1 MSSQIAV
8 VLILVLALFG
18 FGQESRPEL
27 LLWQDGTSHS
37 DSFYIDG
44 YQMRSIKHDG
54 VTIGSFLLR
63 HHWKGFS
70 DSWHVR
76 IVVRNNTNKRLELD
90 PATIRLIDTE
100 KSQYVRQE
108 SPAEL
113 VNKYADASR
122 IRHKL
127 ERNTSTLESNERRA
141 RTPCPPLIG
150 APGAI
155 ATIRMVCEQQR
166 RPNRIPYPTTFESD
180 LHTAQNLATWIQE
193 TSLKRTTLFP
203 GETMERSVWY
213 RHDGTSLL
221 LQVPVFDRVFE
232 FPFPAQE

>member
-1 MSSQIAV
+1 M
-8 VLILVLALFG
+8 LALFG

-44 YQMRSIKHDG
+44 HQMRSIEHDG
-54 VTIGSFLLR
+54 TTISTFLLR
-63 HHWKGFS
+63 HHWKAFS
-70 DSWHVR
+70 DSWYVR
-76 IVVRNNTNKRLELD
+76 IIFRNNTDKRLELD

-113 VNKYADASR
+113 VDKYADASR
-122 IRHKL
+122 TQLEL
-127 ERNTSTLESNERRA
+127 ERNRSTLESNKRRA
-141 RTPCPPLIG
+141 QTPCPPLIG
-150 APGAI
+150 APGVI
-155 ATIRMVCEQQR
+155 AATQRYCEDRR
-166 RPNRIPYPTTFESD
+166 RPNRTPYPNTSESD
-180 LHTAQNLATWIQE
+180 LHTAQNLAAWIQE

-203 GETMERSVWY
+203 GETIERSVWY

-221 LQVPVFDRVFE
+221 LQIPVFGRVFE
-232 FPFPAQE
+232 FPLPAQE

>member
-8 VLILVLALFG
+8 VLILALFG

-44 YQMRSIKHDG
+44 HQMRSIEHDG
-54 VTIGSFLLR
+54 TTISTFLLR
-63 HHWKGFS
+63 HHWEAFS

-76 IVVRNNTNKRLELD
+76 IMVRNNTDRRLELD

-113 VNKYADASR
+113 VDKYADAS
-122 IRHKL
+122 IIQS
-127 ERNTSTLESNERRA
+127 ELESNRRTSESNKRRA
-141 RTPCPPLIG
+141 QTPCPPLIG

-155 ATIRMVCEQQR
+155 AAIQRLCEDQR
-166 RPNRIPYPTTFESD
+166 RPNRIPYPTTSESD
-180 LHTAQNLATWIQE
+180 LHAAQNLAAWIQE
-193 TSLKRTTLFP
+193 TSLERTTLFP
-203 GETMERSVWY
+203 GKTIERSVWY

>member
-8 VLILVLALFG
+8 VLILALFG

-44 YQMRSIKHDG
+44 HQIRSIEHG
-54 VTIGSFLLR
+54 GTTISTFLLR
-63 HHWKGFS
+63 HHWEAFS

-76 IVVRNNTNKRLELD
+76 IMLRNNTDKRLELD

-113 VNKYADASR
+113 VDKYADAS
-122 IRHKL
+122 IIQL
-127 ERNTSTLESNERRA
+127 ELEINRSTL
-141 RTPCPPLIG
+141 
-150 APGAI
+150 
-155 ATIRMVCEQQR
+155 
-166 RPNRIPYPTTFESD
+166 SD
-180 LHTAQNLATWIQE
+180 LHTAQNLAAWIQE

-203 GETMERSVWY
+203 GETIERSVWY
-213 RHDGTSLL
+213 RHNGTSLL

>member
-8 VLILVLALFG
+8 VLILPLFG
-18 FGQESRPEL
+18 FGQESRPKL

-44 YQMRSIKHDG
+44 YQIRSIEHG
-54 VTIGSFLLR
+54 GTTISTFLLR
-63 HHWKGFS
+63 HHWEAFS

-76 IVVRNNTNKRLELD
+76 IMLRNNTDKRLELD

-113 VNKYADASR
+113 VDKYADAS
-122 IRHKL
+122 IIQL
-127 ERNTSTLESNERRA
+127 ELEINRSTLESNKRRA
-141 RTPCPPLIG
+141 QTPCPPLIG
-150 APGAI
+150 APGVI
-155 ATIRMVCEQQR
+155 AAAQRYCEDQR
-166 RPNRIPYPTTFESD
+166 RPNRILYPNTSESD
-180 LHTAQNLATWIQE
+180 LHTAQNLAAWIQE

-203 GETMERSVWY
+203 GETIERSVWY
-213 RHDGTSLL
+213 RHNGTSLL

>member
-8 VLILVLALFG
+8 VLILTLFG

-44 YQMRSIKHDG
+44 HQMRSIEYDG
-54 VTIGSFLLR
+54 TTISTFLLR
-63 HHWKGFS
+63 HHWEAFS

-76 IVVRNNTNKRLELD
+76 IMLRNNTDKRLELD
-90 PATIRLIDTE
+90 PATIRLIDTG

-108 SPAEL
+108 RPAEL
-113 VNKYADASR
+113 VDKYADASR
-122 IRHKL
+122 IQL
-127 ERNTSTLESNERRA
+127 DLESNKRRA
-141 RTPCPPLIG
+141 QTPCPPLIG
-150 APGAI
+150 APGVI
-155 ATIRMVCEQQR
+155 AAAQRYCEDQR
-166 RPNRIPYPTTFESD
+166 RPNNNKTESD
-180 LHTAQNLATWIQE
+180 LHTAQNIAAWIQE

-203 GETMERSVWY
+203 GETIERSVWY

-221 LQVPVFDRVFE
+221 LQIPVFDRVFG

>member
-1 MSSQIAV
+1 MSSQVAV
-8 VLILVLALFG
+8 VLILALFG
-18 FGQESRPEL
+18 FGQKSHPEL
-27 LLWQDGTSHS
+27 LLWQDGTNHS

-44 YQMRSIKHDG
+44 HQMRSIEHDG
-54 VTIGSFLLR
+54 TTISTFLLR
-63 HHWKGFS
+63 HHWEAFS

-76 IVVRNNTNKRLELD
+76 IMVRNNTDKRLELD
-90 PATIRLIDTE
+90 PATIWLIDTE

-113 VNKYADASR
+113 VDKYADASR
-122 IRHKL
+122 IQRELKNN
-127 ERNTSTLESNERRA
+127 RSTLESNTRRA

-150 APGAI
+150 APGVI
-155 ATIRMVCEQQR
+155 AWAQRYCEDKR
-166 RPNRIPYPTTFESD
+166 RPNTIPYPNTSESD
-180 LHTAQNLATWIQE
+180 LHTVQNLAAWIQE

-203 GETMERSVWY
+203 GETIERSVWY

>member
-1 MSSQIAV
+1 MNSQIAV
-8 VLILVLALFG
+8 VLILALFG
-18 FGQESRPEL
+18 FGHESRPEV

-44 YQMRSIKHDG
+44 HQMRSIEHDG
-54 VTIGSFLLR
+54 TTISTFLLR

-76 IVVRNNTNKRLELD
+76 IIVQNNTDKRLELD

-108 SPAEL
+108 SPAGL
-113 VNKYADASR
+113 VNKYANASR
-122 IRHKL
+122 IQREL
-127 ERNTSTLESNERRA
+127 ERNKRRA
-141 RTPCPPLIG
+141 QTPCPPLIG
-150 APGAI
+150 APGVRAG
-155 ATIRMVCEQQR
+155 AQRLCEDQR
-166 RPNRIPYPTTFESD
+166 RTNTNTSESD
-180 LHTAQNLATWIQE
+180 LHTAQNLAAWIQK

-203 GETMERSVWY
+203 GKTIERSVWY

-232 FPFPAQE
+232 FSFPAQK

>member
-1 MSSQIAV
+1 MSFQIAV
-8 VLILVLALFG
+8 VLILALFG

-44 YQMRSIKHDG
+44 HQIRSIEHG
-54 VTIGSFLLR
+54 GTTISTFLLR
-63 HHWKGFS
+63 HHWEAFS

-76 IVVRNNTNKRLELD
+76 IMLRNNTDKRLELD

-113 VNKYADASR
+113 VNKYADAS
-122 IRHKL
+122 IIQFEL
-127 ERNTSTLESNERRA
+127 EINRSTL
-141 RTPCPPLIG
+141 
-150 APGAI
+150 
-155 ATIRMVCEQQR
+155 
-166 RPNRIPYPTTFESD
+166 SD
-180 LHTAQNLATWIQE
+180 LHTAQNLAAWIQE

-203 GETMERSVWY
+203 GETIERSVWY
-213 RHDGTSLL
+213 RHNGTSLL